1 MKLRFLHQKQT
12 ALSWGLAGLV
22 VLILVGIIAAPLLA
36 ILKLAFFEPET
47 NTWGLA
53 SFLVAL
59 NTPNFRLSFN
69 NSLVLGISCTAI
81 VIPLAYGYA
90 AALTRTRLP
99 AWLKNA
105 LRLWALIPLLAP
117 SLLPAIA
124 LVYLFGN
131 QGILKS
137 WFPDGG
143 IYGFWGVLIG
153 EVFFTFP
160 HALMIL
166 WTALR
171 LADNS
176 LYEAARGLGAS
187 KIRVWLSVTLS
198 NVRYGLLSAA
208 MVVFTLT
215 VTDFGVAKVLGG
227 QLSVLALEAYKQVIG
242 QQNFSQGAVIGVF
255 LLLPALLAFGLD
267 AYAQRKQQTLSSHL
281 ILVVTPPI
289 NRWRDAS
296 ALMFCLLVGGGLLV
310 ILGTALAAAFIEAWP
325 YKLTFSLQHFQFED
339 SGFEGWLA
347 FSNSLIVASFSAIFG
362 TILVFV
368 GALLTEK
375 HAANLVWKK
384 PLHSLAMLPMAT
396 PGLVLGLGYVLFFNH
411 PQNPLNG
418 LYGSLT
424 LLVLCSIAH
433 FYTTAHLTALTAL
446 KQLNLALEVAALT
459 LKVPFWVTAWRV
471 TLPICLPACVD
482 IARYFFI
489 ASMTTVSAVAFL
501 YTPDTLLASISVLSM
516 DDMGDTAAAA
526 AMSSLIFISCVL
538 ACGVF
543 SLLNALLSKRHQA
556 WQRQF

>member
-1 MKLRFLHQKQT
+1 
-12 ALSWGLAGLV
+12 
-22 VLILVGIIAAPLLA
+22 
-36 ILKLAFFEPET
+36 
-47 NTWGLA
+47 
-53 SFLVAL
+53 
-59 NTPNFRLSFN
+59 
-69 NSLVLGISCTAI
+69 
-81 VIPLAYGYA
+81 
-90 AALTRTRLP
+90 
-99 AWLKNA
+99 
-105 LRLWALIPLLAP
+105 
-117 SLLPAIA
+117 
-124 LVYLFGN
+124 
-131 QGILKS
+131 
-137 WFPDGG
+137 
-143 IYGFWGVLIG
+143 
-153 EVFFTFP
+153 
-160 HALMIL
+160 
-166 WTALR
+166 
-171 LADNS
+171 
-176 LYEAARGLGAS
+176 
-187 KIRVWLSVTLS
+187 
-198 NVRYGLLSAA
+198 
-208 MVVFTLT
+208 
-215 VTDFGVAKVLGG
+215 
-227 QLSVLALEAYKQVIG
+227 
-242 QQNFSQGAVIGVF
+242 
-255 LLLPALLAFGLD
+255 
-267 AYAQRKQQTLSSHL
+267 
-281 ILVVTPPI
+281 
-289 NRWRDAS
+289 
-296 ALMFCLLVGGGLLV
+296 LV